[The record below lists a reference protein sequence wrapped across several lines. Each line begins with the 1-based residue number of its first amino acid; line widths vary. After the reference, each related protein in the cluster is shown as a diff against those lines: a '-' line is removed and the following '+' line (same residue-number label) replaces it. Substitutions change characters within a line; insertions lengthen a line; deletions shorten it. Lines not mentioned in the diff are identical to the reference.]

1 MTTVFLFHTV
11 KTNRHDEGDSP
22 PPTRAARAPFAST
35 TCAPSV
41 PHGSVG
47 GVHEGLRGAPAS
59 HPACTSRPFSS
70 DVPHAT
76 RNRLRHPTSPIMSR
90 THGPHEVRRAVLAGR
105 VTRVDRLWLGEHPHV
120 LGARVVSR
128 SEGSAPRRALHAP
141 ARACTAGA
149 TSAGKGGTSYT
160 LPAPKFSFLEFCPPF
175 RYSPLTIESLYRPLF
190 KRRATFWV
198 HKQRTTVGCMDQ
210 ALSEQIMRRA
220 LKRCTEAGTDS
231 SL

>member
-1 MTTVFLFHTV
+1 MRACAPHGRLG
-11 KTNRHDEGDSP
+11 GDVMKLLYVTYTPSD
-22 PPTRAARAPFAST
+22 ARAPFA
-35 TCAPSV
+35 
-41 PHGSVG
+41 

-149 TSAGKGGTSYT
+149 TSAGKGGASYPSCSKIEFFRT
-160 LPAPKFSFLEFCPPF
+160 LPTVSVV
-175 RYSPLTIESLYRPLF
+175 LYR
-190 KRRATFWV
+190 A
-198 HKQRTTVGCMDQ
+198 
-210 ALSEQIMRRA
+210 AL
-220 LKRCTEAGTDS
+220 
-231 SL
+231 